1 MKKILLM
8 LSVVFM
14 FSACN
19 KCVECVD
26 SYNGQTEEWYV
37 YDDDGTEDT
46 FGDRITEVCSD
57 NFESKEDFNNYI
69 DAIEDEGADCKSDFW
84 N

>member
-8 LSVVFM
+8 LGVAFL

-19 KCVECVD
+19 KCVECTFE
-26 SYNGQTEEWYV
+26 YT
-37 YDDDGTEDT
+37 DGTTEQWDT
-46 FGDRITEVCSD
+46 YYDNEEFGDRIFEVCSD
-57 NFESKEDFNNYI
+57 NFESKDDFNNYI
-69 DAIEDEGADCKSDFW
+69 DAIEKYEDADCKSDFW